1 MKNTIEKSLINDT
14 NWTDNKATSKL
25 QNFHP
30 KRVEVKRSI
39 WVLLY
44 VLDFAVINKTFYRF

>member
-39 WVLLY
+39 
-44 VLDFAVINKTFYRF
+44 